1 MKKMFSQILALVALS
16 FAPIASADTTSSQSF
31 VSAPTQASPVIV
43 DAWGDAADGIAKGA
57 GNATS
62 AAKHVTDLL
71 QNLLMDWRTGG
82 KVTLKVA
89 DYLESHGFP
98 SGRVV
103 QASILKKAGKAL
115 EKLGWL
121 IDGAIAVKEISTAIA
136 KGDKAAFQKAVTD
149 FIINATAKIVG
160 QVVSKVTF
168 GFLTGATV
176 GWGALPAWALG
187 TALGMG
193 SEALVKKLLNN
204 YARDSIENLLGRA
217 WDRYHGTSNGNGSG
231 NAGNGGGGG
240 GGGTVTPGDL
250 EGLGDGDT
258 SPGTDKLPGKKS
270 GYQGIKGLKAHQW
283 GGGGR

>member
-1 MKKMFSQILALVALS
+1 MKKMLSRILALAALA
-16 FAPIASADTTSSQSF
+16 FVPVVSAETTSPQSF
-31 VSAPTQASPVIV
+31 VHAPTQASPVIV
-43 DAWGDAADGIAKGA
+43 DAWGDVAEGIAKGA
-57 GNATS
+57 SGATS
-62 AAKHVTDLL
+62 IAKDATGLL

-98 SGRVV
+98 GGRVV

-121 IDGAIAVKEISTAIA
+121 IDGAIAAKDISTAIA
-136 KGDKAAFQKAVTD
+136 KGDKAAFQKAVAD

-193 SEALVKKLLNN
+193 SEKLVKTLLNK
-204 YARDSIENLLGRA
+204 YARDSLEDLIGRA
-217 WDRYHGTSNGNGSG
+217 WDGVQGGSDGNGSG
-231 NAGNGGGGG
+231 NTGNGSGD
-240 GGGTVTPGDL
+240 GTITPGEL
-250 EGLGDGDT
+250 EGLGNGET
-258 SPGTDKLPGKKS
+258 SPGTDKLPGGKP